1 MRVPILL
8 FLFTISNWSIVLG
21 QDSEM
26 LNELDSI
33 AFHAL
38 EHNDTSVITKANNLL
53 DASFKK
59 GQPSFYT
66 INAHTILGIVNKN
79 KGYYLTA
86 LDHNL
91 KALNA
96 AEDLNDDGRISA
108 CYNNI
113 GTIHLLLEDFEKAC
127 EYFNKSLELEETL
140 NQPLQK
146 SIRFYNLGDAYNKR
160 DSFDLALSYFTNS
173 LLIEKK
179 LANTEGI
186 VYAQLGIADIYIK
199 IERYKDATDL
209 LEQINLVLEE
219 YQVEERI
226 LSEILLGRIDLKQ
239 EEYTQ
244 SLKHFDRAEAS
255 SLQND
260 FRIHLLD
267 IYSLKIET
275 FKALEDWKSATLVY
289 DLFEALKE
297 ELNQEKITSQLEDK
311 TFQNELM
318 KKELEIQLIQDERNL
333 AIKNQQMEK
342 NVADHRSKIV
352 WFLLLSLLVLFGLIF
367 IGIRKISKER

>member
-1 MRVPILL
+1 MRVLILL
-8 FLFTISNWSIVLG
+8 VFLIGSSWNLVLG
-21 QDSEM
+21 QQNQR

-33 AFHAL
+33 AFHEL
-38 EHNDTSVITKANNLL
+38 EHGDTSVVTKANHLL
-53 DASFKK
+53 DISLKE
-59 GQPSFYT
+59 GTPSFYT

-91 KALNA
+91 KALNV
-96 AEDLNDDGRISA
+96 AEELKDEARVSA

-127 EYFNKSLELEETL
+127 EYFNKSLSIEEQL

-146 SIRFYNLGDAYNKR
+146 SIRLYNLGDAYNKR

-199 IERYKDATDL
+199 IKRFKDARSL
-209 LEQINLVLEE
+209 LEQINLVLKD

-226 LSEILLGRIDLKQ
+226 LYEILLGRIDLNQ
-239 EEYTQ
+239 GEYEQ
-244 SLKHFDRAEAS
+244 SLKHFDDAEAS
-255 SLQND
+255 SLQNN

-267 IYSLKIET
+267 IYRLKIQI
-275 FKALEDWKSATLVY
+275 FKALGDWKNATLVY

-318 KKELEIQLIQDERNL
+318 KKELEIQLIQEEKDL
-333 AIKNQQMEK
+333 AVKNQQLEK
-342 NVADHRSKIV
+342 NVADHRSKMV
-352 WFLLLSLLVLFGLIF
+352 WFLLLSLFVMLGLIF
-367 IGIRKISKER
+367 IGIRKITKEQ